1 MEQPFEEYL
10 ERLEALHA
18 AAGRSIEGLPQAALD
33 WAPGPDMN
41 SLCVLVVHLACAERY
56 WIGDVVGRDPSGRDR
71 DAEFRA
77 QGLDAAALKERLAD
91 ALAHARGVLE
101 ALTLADL
108 AALRVSPR
116 DGRTYTVA
124 WALAHALTHTALH
137 VGHMEV
143 TRQLWEQRGDG
154 GGAR

>member
-41 SLCVLVVHLACAERY
+41 SLCVLVVHLAGAERY